1 MYTNSSVNRDY
12 PSVTHNL
19 SLHTRFSRVPN
30 ESTGK
35 SSWWIINPDAKQS
48 KAQRRPRDRAS
59 SMDTQKYMA
68 KRRNAK
74 KSTEYKRTAAALAKG
89 DLVSNS
95 TDDLHYQ
102 LSPQPLC
109 ERSGSNTS
117 SLHQLSPVPVLED
130 LLDDTASHW
139 PAQNENFSES
149 LAQSFASVS
158 VQDSLQ
164 RRLNTPSPR
173 QSLNVSADGTSP
185 NYSGIN
191 DTVDHKKSPS
201 LLESLLDAPS
211 PPNPHVSQMNN
222 PNRSPLTKSQVN
234 VPNNTV
240 SMLREAL
247 LSKNPQLVQLHL
259 QQQQMQNF
267 SDPGYTVQPNSFPIK
282 QEPIYHFSEQ
292 EQNAVNDFD
301 LFQDPNNGR
310 QYPITIK
317 QEFPNQIQHPD
328 SLPDLKDIDI
338 SNDVDMSC
346 NLDEIINQ
354 ELDMEG
360 TLEFNFD
367 PASGHNGKYFMRSL
381 LTIDEHRCY

>member
-1 MYTNSSVNRDY
+1 M
-12 PSVTHNL
+12 
-19 SLHTRFSRVPN
+19 SLHTRFARVPN

-74 KSTEYKRTAAALAKG
+74 KNSEYKRPTALVKG

-130 LLDDTASHW
+130 LLDDNPHW
-139 PAQNENFSES
+139 PPPQNENFQES

-173 QSLNVSADGTSP
+173 QSLNVSGDGTSP
-185 NYSGIN
+185 NYPGIN
-191 DTVDHKKSPS
+191 DGVDHKKSPS

-211 PPNPHVSQMNN
+211 PPNPHASQMNI
-222 PNRSPLTKSQVN
+222 PNRSPLSKSQMN

-259 QQQQMQNF
+259 QQQQMQNYPDN
-267 SDPGYTVQPNSFPIK
+267 SYSVQQNSFPIK
-282 QEPIYHFSEQ
+282 QEPIYQFSEQ
-292 EQNAVNDFD
+292 EPNAVNDFEIFPD
-301 LFQDPNNGR
+301 QNNLR
-310 QYPITIK
+310 QYPMNIK

-367 PASGHNGKYFMRSL
+367 PTSGHNGKYFMRSL